1 MRNNFKIF
9 IMKKSIIFIFFATLI
24 FFAFGIFYFYRQ
36 IFIAV
41 GERTEKLS
49 FEIKD
54 GESAVA
60 LATRLK
66 EQKIIKSEFF
76 FKLYLKQKGL
86 DKKIQSGIFSLTVPF
101 TIPHVALSLSS
112 PEKNERSITIIPG
125 WDLRDIA
132 EYFEKEGIAS
142 QKEFFELVGVPA
154 EFQNVSFSTPFDTE
168 FSLLHGRPNRLSL
181 EGYLSPETIQIFKN
195 EKLESIVHR
204 LLSQR
209 EKELNVQL
217 LEDIKKNGHTVHE
230 ILTLAS
236 IIEKEVR
243 TPEDRK
249 KVSDLFW
256 RRIEAGMGL
265 QADSTV
271 HYLSGREGDVF
282 TKAKERQIDSLF
294 NTYKYR
300 GLPPGPI
307 SNPSVSSIEA
317 AIYPEK
323 NDAWFFLTTSDG
335 TVIYSK
341 TLDEH
346 NMNVAKY
353 LRN

>member
-1 MRNNFKIF
+1 MIQ
-9 IMKKSIIFIFFATLI
+9 KSIQYIFFTTLI
-24 FFAFGIFYFYRQ
+24 FFGLSSFFLYRQ
-36 IFIAV
+36 IFVAV

-54 GESAVA
+54 GESAVV
-60 LATRLK
+60 LATHLK

-86 DKKIQSGIFSLTVPF
+86 DKKIQSGVFSLTPPF

-125 WDLRDIA
+125 WNLRDIA
-132 EYFEKEGIAS
+132 AYFEKEGIVS
-142 QKEFFELVGVPA
+142 QKEFFELVGTPA
-154 EFQNVSFSTPFDTE
+154 EFQNASFTPPFDGE

-195 EKLESIVHR
+195 EKLESIVRR
-204 LLSQR
+204 LIKQR
-209 EKELNVQL
+209 EKEFTVQM
-217 LEDIKKNGHTVHE
+217 LEDIKQRGLTVHE
-230 ILTLAS
+230 ILTMAS
-236 IIEKEVR
+236 IIENEVR

-282 TKAKERQIDSLF
+282 TKAKERQIDSLY

-307 SNPSVSSIEA
+307 SNSSVNSIEA